1 MEDQNK
7 FKSNLNEIRK
17 GNLKDGEKYQSEEI
31 KTIKNLYGSRQ
42 KVIDLFNDYTK
53 IKSDAMYK
61 RNKEQD
67 LKY

>member
-17 GNLKDGEKYQSEEI
+17 GNLKDREKYQSDEI

-61 RNKEQD
+61 RSKEQD